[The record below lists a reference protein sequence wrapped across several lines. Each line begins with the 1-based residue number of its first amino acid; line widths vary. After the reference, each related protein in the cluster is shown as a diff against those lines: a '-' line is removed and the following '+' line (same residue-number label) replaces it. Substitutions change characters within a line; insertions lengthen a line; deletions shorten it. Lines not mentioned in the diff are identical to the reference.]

1 MHTAPPR
8 PQPPSL
14 LALFALDEAS
24 LTAFEDAAVTFATA
38 NDWLGA
44 KVVASLIVLVIFTCL
59 CVTYMCRKKSS
70 RVSFKVPAED
80 FVEDEP
86 EDDALWLRAVAR
98 QARRVARDPPRRARR
113 ATRSLHELARRLR
126 LEPDELLVTPP
137 VASLGSP
144 LPSVAKK
151 PIMGREV
158 IAKPVLDIVKQVD
171 HAAKESLAGRAV
183 NKAVESTAQQVK
195 RVDHAVKESPAGRAV
210 NKAVGSTVQQVKESS
225 AGRAVNKAVEA
236 VGGIFEPFKEAAQ
249 AYMDPDSNMPAPPP
263 AYWRQNVPPDSPSA
277 SRRASKQTYSRRA
290 CLASCGASSGASKEL
305 V

>member
-70 RVSFKVPAED
+70 KVSFKVPAED

-98 QARRVARDPPRRARR
+98 QARRGARDPPRRARR

-171 HAAKESLAGRAV
+171 RAAKESL
-183 NKAVESTAQQVK
+183 
-195 RVDHAVKESPAGRAV
+195 AGRAV

-277 SRRASKQTYSRRA
+277 SRRASKQKYSRRA